1 MERRRFGLCKRGN
14 SRIKETGLK
23 LFLYLMRWQC
33 STLILAPVISLI
45 PNSPWGSAVVA
56 NFIGGLLFF
65 YIDMMIF
72 KSKI

>member
-14 SRIKETGLK
+14 SRIKGIGLK

-56 NFIGGLLFF
+56 NLSEVL